1 MLAADEQQYLDF
13 DLFFTHILT
22 HELCHGLGPHE
33 IEVAGRKTNP
43 RVEIKELYSA
53 FEEAKAD
60 VTGLFALQYMFDHA
74 KEMGLNSVLK
84 IDPNSEKR
92 LYTTYLASAFRTLR
106 FGTHEAH
113 GKGMAVQ
120 VSYLMQS
127 GAFVAR
133 PDGTFAVDYTKIKD
147 AVRDLDHEML
157 TLEAQGDYAGTKKFL
172 DQYGTV
178 PSELQKA
185 IDKMGNIPVDIAPR
199 FVTADALAKGKE

>member
-1 MLAADEQQYLDF
+1 VD
-13 DLFFTHILT
+13 
-22 HELCHGLGPHE
+22 
-33 IEVAGRKTNP
+33 GRKTNP

-53 FEEAKAD
+53 LEEAKAD

-74 KEMGLNSVLK
+74 KEMELDNVLK
-84 IDPNSEKR
+84 VDANSEKK
-92 LYTTYLASAFRTLR
+92 LYTTYLASAFRSLR

-113 GKGMAVQ
+113 GKGMAMQ
-120 VSYLMQS
+120 VSYLMQH

-157 TLEAQGDYAGTKKFL
+157 TLEAQGDYAGTKKLL
-172 DQYGTV
+172 DRYGSV
-178 PSELQKA
+178 PPEMQKA

-199 FVTADALAKGKE
+199 FVTANAITK